1 MCPHHPR
8 VLIGAAAL
16 ALLAFGLN
24 PAVRGDTI
32 TLKNGVVYRGTVDR
46 DNTIVFVFDP
56 LKRIILR
63 DSKIAHI
70 ESDAAL
76 RTQENFKLVQPL
88 VVHGLDMPSYVMSVQ
103 ASPWDEFGRRTF
115 RYIGNKSSKPV
126 TMKQAIYELGP
137 YVCKIRGIDGS
148 WQAHLATSQVPREV
162 VLGLLAKVDQKNQN
176 ERLRVGRF
184 LIQAEWYDEAKK
196 ELDRLDKDFPDLR
209 DRFASVRQSVQQLEA
224 EQLLN
229 ELAVR
234 RKAQQPH
241 EVRARLKA
249 FPSAGV
255 QGDLLAKVRDQ
266 LRQDEAQAAAD
277 KALGDTLRGVA
288 ERLPDDVRKTW
299 RPRLVEVL
307 AGLGEAPDAVRG
319 RLEAFQKTEP
329 AQDPST
335 RFALAMSGW
344 VLGNDGAVGSLAT
357 ADALWKARDLI
368 ADYLRSGSD
377 AAREEKLDTLGTLEW
392 TDGTADP
399 HKLDLDTATRLARLM
414 PPPLHDAEEKHR
426 PGQPTMYQV
435 LDDGNPVATEYAA
448 LLPPEY
454 HPLRSYPAIVA
465 LHSGRGDTPAE
476 RMKGAADWW
485 AREAA
490 RRGYIVIAPEYNLP
504 DKPAD
509 YRYTASEHAA
519 VELALRDARRRFAI
533 DSNRV
538 FLGGQLLGGNMAWD
552 YGLAHPDLFAGV
564 AIVSGLPAKYVG
576 KYQENAEHLP
586 LYIALGDLA
595 PAADEL
601 VFPMAK
607 ALIAKTWDVT
617 FVEYFRRG
625 LEDLPEEAGAI
636 FDWMDHHPARDPYP
650 KRFNAVSAR
659 PCDDR
664 FFGVVIREFNPGR
677 CMDPNVVDP
686 LGKNLKPATIDV
698 QSSSLSNLIKVNAAG
713 VKRLDVWVSPK
724 IVDFKKRLEV
734 RINGRPYFKGPVKPD
749 LVPFLEDLRFRGDRQ
764 QVYWLKVTA
773 G

>member
-1 MCPHHPR
+1 MCPR
-8 VLIGAAAL
+8 LSR
-16 ALLAFGLN
+16 LLVGSAAFGLL
-24 PAVRGDTI
+24 AVAVSPTLRGDTV
-32 TLKNGVVYRGTVDR
+32 TLKNGVVYHGTVDR

-70 ESDAAL
+70 DSDASF
-76 RTQENFKLVQPL
+76 RNQENFKLVQPL
-88 VVHGLDMPSYVMSVQ
+88 VVHGLDMPHYAMGVQ
-103 ASPWDEFGRRTF
+103 SSPWDEFGRRTF
-115 RYIGNKSSKPV
+115 RYTGDKSSKPI

-148 WQAHLATSQVPREV
+148 WQAQLATSQVPREV

-184 LIQAEWYDEAKK
+184 LIQAEWYDQAKK
-196 ELDRLDKDFPDLR
+196 ELDRLEKDFPELR
-209 DRFASVRQSVQQLEA
+209 ERVATVRQSVQQLEA

-229 ELAVR
+229 EIAVR
-234 RKAQQPH
+234 RKAQQPR
-241 EVRARLKA
+241 EVRSRLKG
-249 FPSAGV
+249 FPSVGV
-255 QGDLLAKVRDQ
+255 RADLLAKVRDQ
-266 LRQDEAQAAAD
+266 LRQDEAQTAAD
-277 KALGDTLRGVA
+277 KALGDALRGVA
-288 ERLPDDVRKTW
+288 ERLPDAVQKTW

-307 AGLGEAPDAVRG
+307 AGLSEAPDAVRG
-319 RLEAFQKTEP
+319 RLEAFRKTEP

-344 VLGNDGAVGSLAT
+344 VLDNERAVSELTA

-377 AAREEKLDTLGTLEW
+377 TSREERLDALGALEW

-399 HKLDLDTATRLARLM
+399 HKLDLDTATQLARMM
-414 PPPLHDAEEKHR
+414 PPPLHDYDEKHE
-426 PGQPTMYQV
+426 PGQPRMYQV
-435 LDDGNPVATEYAA
+435 LDDGNPAHTEYAA

-454 HPLRSYPAIVA
+454 HPLRSYPAVVA
-465 LHSGRGDTPAE
+465 LHSGRGETPVD
-476 RMKGAADWW
+476 RIRGASDWW
-485 AREAA
+485 GREAA

-504 DKPAD
+504 DQPAD
-509 YRYTASEHAA
+509 YRYTPSEHAA

-552 YGLAHPDLFAGV
+552 YGLAHPDMFAGV

-576 KYQENAEHLP
+576 RYQDNAERLP

-607 ALIAKTWDVT
+607 ALITKTWDVT

-625 LEDLPEEAGAI
+625 LEDLPEETGAI
-636 FDWMDHHPARDPYP
+636 FDWMDHHPSRDPYP
-650 KRFNAVSAR
+650 KRFSAVSAR

-664 FFGVVIREFNPGR
+664 FYGVVIRDFSPGR
-677 CMDPNVVDP
+677 CTDPNVVDP

-698 QSSSLSNLIKVNAAG
+698 QTSALSNLIKVNAAG

-734 RINGRPYFKGPVKPD
+734 RINGRAYFKGPVKPD
-749 LVPFLEDLRFRGDRQ
+749 LAPFLEDLRFRGDRQ